1 MKSSSRGSHKSSS
14 ASLLGVDLAEA
25 LRLLHQSGY
34 PDPLAQGLKGK
45 ALIQHVL
52 AVLCELSLQDGL
64 TGIANARS
72 FRATLDRELDR
83 AGRTQEPLTLIL
95 ADLDHFKTINDTYGH
110 PAGDQVLR
118 VIARRLKDNLRPM
131 DTIARYGGEEF
142 ALILPNSSVTSLG
155 RVAERLRLC
164 VAQEPVILPDGT
176 KLHVTASFG
185 VASSQPWAMLSAS
198 ALIDCADRH
207 LYLAKTRGRNQVS
220 CESQTV
226 PAVSPD
232 ERTALFQRSRAS

>member
-1 MKSSSRGSHKSSS
+1 M
-14 ASLLGVDLAEA
+14 LGIDLTEA
-25 LRLLHQSGY
+25 LRLVRQAGY
-34 PDPLAQGLKGK
+34 PDPVAQGLKGK
-45 ALIQHVL
+45 ALLQQVFS
-52 AVLCELSLQDGL
+52 ALCELSLQDGL
-64 TGIANARS
+64 TGVANARQ

-83 AGRTQEPLTLIL
+83 SARTHEPLALIL
-95 ADLDHFKTINDTYGH
+95 ADLDHFKTINDTHGH

-118 VIARRLKDNLRPM
+118 VVAKRLKDNLRPM

-155 RVAERLRLC
+155 RVAERLRQC
-164 VAQEPVILPDGT
+164 VAQEPVTLPDGT
-176 KLHVTASFG
+176 TLNVTASFG
-185 VASSQPWAMLSAS
+185 VASSQPWATLSAA

-207 LYLAKTRGRNQVS
+207 LYLAKSRGRNQVS

-226 PAVSPD
+226 PAVSVD